1 MVLAYDL
8 IALLV
13 ETGSCLGLWLGLSV
27 VGVFDILVIVASQ
40 VKKLIKYVNEHYNT
54 VPEGHKFKP

>member
-40 VKKLIKYVNEHYNT
+40 VKKFIKYVNQHYNT